1 MDDDRDC
8 SNIFAKCTGYLHS
21 HTNICFLKKSP
32 TSIQI
37 SWYSLE
43 EDFVFLYHGV
53 SGARQSEWKAS
64 ARGGIPSLTQVP
76 LSCLESPRVH
86 LLQTAKEVKLMF
98 LFSGSLAWPQA
109 LFPILLSP
117 RLSPCTSVAP
127 LNRHRCQG
135 VDWTDL
141 QNAFTT
147 KKQLPPP
154 LGIGTMQTD
163 TETPLKAHLRFGTRS
178 GPRDVLFYILPRV
191 LYLPLQSML

>member
-1 MDDDRDC
+1 MHRLPPQSHKNLLFEEI
-8 SNIFAKCTGYLHS
+8 SNFNTDILVLIRRGLCISVSWCRWCTAVRVESFSPRGNPF
-21 HTNICFLKKSP
+21 TN
-32 TSIQI
+32 
-37 SWYSLE
+37 
-43 EDFVFLYHGV
+43 
-53 SGARQSEWKAS
+53 SGT
-64 ARGGIPSLTQVP
+64 TQ
-76 LSCLESPRVH
+76 LPRVH

-117 RLSPCTSVAP
+117 RLSPCTLVAP
-127 LNRHRCQG
+127 LSRHRCQG
-135 VDWTDL
+135 VDWTAL